1 MYILDADPDRV
12 RKVEIV
18 GGKVEAEITNKS
30 IPVTL
35 GGERVEV
42 LVTND
47 SLSVRLQSG
56 EVVPVY
62 VQGGSVNANLGPGEI
77 DLLARQINQANVVQ
91 RQLGFVSE

>member
-1 MYILDADPDRV
+1 MQPPDLSQMPGSSAGKPMYILDAAPDRV

-18 GGKVEAEITNKS
+18 GGKVEAEIVNKS

-62 VQGGSVNANLGPGEI
+62 VEGGFCKCEPVT
-77 DLLARQINQANVVQ
+77 R
-91 RQLGFVSE
+91 